1 MKTRFLIPGIIPGL
15 VLGLLLAPAVS
26 AVEITSGD
34 YRDRADVV
42 AFVQRVAAE
51 STYSEQELADLFGQ
65 VEKQEHLFAQ
75 LDRPAEKELEWW
87 QYRRIFI
94 KDKRISKGVE
104 FWREHRSLLAEVSET
119 MGVPEEIIVAI
130 IGVETFYG
138 IYRGKDP
145 VFDSLVTLAFDYPRR
160 AKFFTSEL
168 EQFLLLAKEQRFA
181 VRDLR
186 GSYAGAMG
194 MPQFISSSYRSYA
207 IDFDG
212 DGQTNLFD
220 SIPDIAGSVAN
231 YFVKHG
237 WQRGGRVARPLIAI
251 DNNSIDQLEPGVKPN
266 YKWQELKQSGLV
278 SKIPIDQDAPVALV
292 KLLQRDHAE
301 YWAGFQNFYVVT
313 RYNHSELYAM
323 AVYQLAKL
331 ISHEFKKET

>member
-1 MKTRFLIPGIIPGL
+1 MKKLIF
-15 VLGLLLAPAVS
+15 VLSLFVAPMAS
-26 AVEITSGD
+26 ALEITSGD
-34 YRDRADVV
+34 YQGREDVIS
-42 AFVQRVAAE
+42 FVQRVAAN
-51 STYSEQELADLFGQ
+51 SVYSEQELVDLFSQ
-65 VEKQEHLFAQ
+65 VEKQEHLFAK
-75 LDRPAEKELEWW
+75 LDRPAEKELDWY
-87 QYRRIFI
+87 QYRGIFI
-94 KDKRISKGVE
+94 KDKRIDLGVK
-104 FWREHRSLLAEVSET
+104 FWREHKDLLARVSAET
-119 MGVPEEIIVAI
+119 GVPEEIIVAI

-160 AKFFTSEL
+160 AKFFTVEL
-168 EQFLLLAKEQRFA
+168 EQFLLLAKEQGFA
-181 VRDLR
+181 ARELR

-194 MPQFISSSYRSYA
+194 MPQFISSSYRNYA

-237 WQRGGRVARPLIAI
+237 WQRDGRVARPL
-251 DNNSIDQLEPGVKPN
+251 DTLKENSADSLETALKPN
-266 YKWQELKQSGLV
+266 YKWAELKQKGLV
-278 SKIPIDQDAPVALV
+278 SQFAIEEETPVALV
-292 KLLQRDHAE
+292 RLQQKDRPE
-301 YWAGFQNFYVVT
+301 YWAGFQNFYVIT

-331 ISHEFKKET
+331 ISHEYKKET